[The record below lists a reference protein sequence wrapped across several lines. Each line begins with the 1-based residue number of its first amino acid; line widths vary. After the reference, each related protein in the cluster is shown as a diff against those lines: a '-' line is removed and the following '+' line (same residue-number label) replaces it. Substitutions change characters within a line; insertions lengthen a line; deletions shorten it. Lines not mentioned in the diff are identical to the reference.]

1 MDNIFNDKIKPLGA
15 TYNLVVGGRNTHKTT
30 DFNIFAVNDFIENGN
45 QFFLLRRKTSSLVN
59 ENWFTPFAKK
69 YIKEQYNKR
78 VVYSTRLLDNDNKN
92 NVKYFGY
99 FYLQDLET
107 EKLDL
112 IGGNCFLSCEQNYKS
127 NENDLLVDAD
137 KLVFEEFIANT
148 QFAYL
153 ENEIDKLLSLIS
165 TFFRNR
171 NCTVYLIGNTLKG
184 QENNPYFS
192 YFSIDDIEL
201 KKNKAYAFRP
211 APNLAKI
218 GIFYTDNVK
227 NDNIPE
233 HQKVKGNAV
242 GLNEGWKTTDGVVEN
257 FDNFESAEF
266 SDFVLKFRGRLYYVY
281 FCRLTKN
288 SDTFVYI
295 SKKRKTVRYYPL
307 RDFIEKNVNP
317 KHYNYSKEVLYF
329 LYPELKSLKFSDIKK
344 INLDNSRLI
353 DFELDNTI
361 DKVKNNYFSNLSA
374 FQEAIYN
381 YPLTADDKAILF
393 FIKNLM
399 MMFER

>member
-1 MDNIFNDKIKPLGA
+1 MDNIFNDKIKPLRA
-15 TYNLVVGGRNTHKTT
+15 TYNFIVGGRGTHKTT
-30 DFNIFAVNDFIENGN
+30 DFNIFAVDDFIENGN
-45 QFFLLRRKTSSLVN
+45 QFILLRRKTSSLVN

-69 YIKEQYNKR
+69 YIEEQYNKR
-78 VVYSTRLLDNDNKN
+78 VVYSTRLLDNDNKK

-127 NENDLLVDAD
+127 NENDLLVNAD

-211 APNLAKI
+211 APNLAKL

-233 HQKVKGNAV
+233 HQKIKGNAV
-242 GLNEGWKTTDGVVEN
+242 GLNEGWKTTDGIVEN
-257 FDNFESAEF
+257 FDNFESVEF
-266 SDFVLKFRGRLYYVY
+266 SNFVLKFRGRLYYVY
-281 FCRLTKN
+281 FCQITNN

-295 SKKRKTVRYYPL
+295 SKKRKVMKYYPL
-307 RDFIEKNVNP
+307 REFIEKNVNP
-317 KHYNYSKEVLYF
+317 KHYNYSKDALYF
-329 LYPELKSLKFSDIKK
+329 LYPQLKSLKFSDVKEIS
-344 INLDNSRLI
+344 LDNSKLI